1 MRQVK
6 QAVVIVHGMGEQRP
20 LDTLNRFIK
29 AGLCPRTDGK
39 PTYYSQPD
47 RVTDSFESRR
57 YLAPWYSKDGVEQ
70 HAQTEFYEYHWAHLM
85 QGNQI
90 GDLWPTFR
98 KMLLRLP
105 HRVPSGLRLVW
116 VVFWTLLVVAAW
128 RLTVNGWDD
137 RGDIVQTLFGT
148 GVTGG
153 LLLFLLTR
161 ILPGALTNSF
171 VDVVRY
177 LDTSPRSYEVR
188 REIRKGMVDLLQG
201 LHAANR
207 YDRIVVVAHSLGA
220 YIAYDGIAYLWAH
233 VNKLHGGRTLKPGE
247 PSGLAELERLA
258 SELPANPTAAQVE
271 EYQAAQRALWLGL
284 REQGNPWLVT
294 DFVSVGTPMY
304 IAADLYAASPAEFRE
319 RVRRW
324 EFPTCPPQA
333 EGDAKKNNLRKTKL
347 WFTWSNAGRRVLYH
361 GAPFAAVRWTNMWF
375 PARFGVFGDWFGGPL
390 APLFGPGIKDIAL
403 NRNGW
408 QQRVPAWAH
417 TRYFSFPDDRR
428 PGSVTTALHDA
439 MDLAATS
446 WLRPTTAAPQPDVTT
461 AAGSASDDD
470 EAGYGDPREPGGPEA
485 ADARPRRARK
495 SPGKDVAAGGRGRS
509 R

>member
-29 AGLCPRTDGK
+29 AALTPRTDGD

-57 YLAPWYSKDGVEQ
+57 YLARRYAPGGVEQ

-85 QGNQI
+85 QGNKM

-98 KMLLRLP
+98 RLLLRP
-105 HRVPSGLRLVW
+105 PWRVPSGLRFLW
-116 VVFWTLLVVAAW
+116 VVFWTLLAVAVW

-137 RGDIVQTLFGT
+137 GGDVVQTLLGT
-148 GVTGG
+148 GAAGTALLYVVTR
-153 LLLFLLTR
+153 L
-161 ILPGALTNSF
+161 LPGALTNSF

-201 LHAANR
+201 LHAADR

-233 VNKLHGGRTLKPGE
+233 VNKLHGGTQLAPGE
-247 PSGLAELERLA
+247 PTGLADLERIA
-258 SELPANPTAAQVE
+258 SDLPSVA
-271 EYQAAQRALWLGL
+271 EYQEAQRALWLGL

-304 IAADLYAASPAEFRE
+304 FADDLYAKTRAEFDE
-319 RVRRW
+319 RIARW

-333 EGDAKKNNLRKTKL
+333 EGGKWNNARKTRL
-347 WFTWSNAGRRVLYH
+347 WFTWKNAGRRVLYH
-361 GAPFAAVRWTNMWF
+361 GAPFAVVRWTNMWF
-375 PARFGVFGDWFGGPL
+375 PARFGIFGDWFGGPL
-390 APLFGPGIKDIAL
+390 APLFGPGIKDVPL
-403 NRNGW
+403 TRNGW
-408 QQRVPAWAH
+408 RPRIPAYAHTLYFAWAQ
-417 TRYFSFPDDRR
+417 RELREAMNLAS
-428 PGSVTTALHDA
+428 TA
-439 MDLAATS
+439 
-446 WLRPTTAAPQPDVTT
+446 WLQPTTAAPKPDT
-461 AAGSASDDD
+461 ATATGSSSDDD
-470 EAGYGDPREPGGPEA
+470 PDGYGGSREPGGPEA
-485 ADARPRRARK
+485 PDARPRRARK
-495 SPGKDVAAGGRGRS
+495 STRQHVETSRRS
-509 R
+509 RTR